1 MFGTLRL
8 IRGVAGF
15 IFAMQIVGLLPVFT
29 WLSNVGAITGEMMA
43 NVVLKLLAALIF
55 GCLFFWLRGFINR
68 KHEKKFG
75 VLHPSLAKKQLA
87 L

>member
-15 IFAMQIVGLLPVFT
+15 IFAMQIIGLSPVFT
-29 WLSNVGAITGEMMA
+29 WLSDPGAITGAMMA
-43 NVVLKLLAALIF
+43 NVVLKLVAALIF
-55 GCLFFWLRGFINR
+55 GFLFFWLRGFINR

-75 VLHPSLAKKQLA
+75 VPHPSLANKQLA